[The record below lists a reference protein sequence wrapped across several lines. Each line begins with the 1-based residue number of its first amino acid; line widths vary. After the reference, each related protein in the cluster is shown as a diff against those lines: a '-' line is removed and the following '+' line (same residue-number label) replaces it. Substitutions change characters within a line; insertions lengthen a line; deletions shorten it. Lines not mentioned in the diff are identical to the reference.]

1 MLANPAIKGQM
12 DRPQGGRSI
21 PPSERGRSTA
31 FAPALRRGKCCRVG
45 VLRSALGFAD
55 HRGRELTPTPLPP
68 TKSGVADLP
77 LSVSGGCRE
86 WNIFSISH
94 NVLQDSVLFRAVA
107 GC

>member
-45 VLRSALGFAD
+45 VLRSALGFVD
-55 HRGRELTPTPLPP
+55 HRGPEVTPTPPPP

-77 LSVSGGCRE
+77 LSVSGDAANGIYSPYPTMCCKIPFYSAR
-86 WNIFSISH
+86 SQ
-94 NVLQDSVLFRAVA
+94 V
-107 GC
+107 